1 MGNRNPKTD
10 LENYQKGYPDLLDDE
25 TISDNYR
32 FYLGEIPSEPKGDY
46 ISNIHDNF
54 LGKTDLLEVQRY
66 IGWLFPTRDPVVNG
80 QSKPLQKHE
89 ILKIKSDPVCMQRF
103 LKSYEI
109 MLHFYGCKLKDSKT
123 GEIER
128 HEGWKN
134 QYNILNDNI
143 QSHEHITYVL
153 KSLGEFGFEHYKK
166 PFLEHFIKEIWDTK
180 ELQNCEGICANW
192 VYTLRDKSD
201 REELENKVER
211 KLFQNNDKEGTTKPY
226 IDDIDDSDTEDPED
240 LSLLDEETKKN
251 LQDQILKEDDDE
263 VYQRYDELNG
273 EDERG
278 SWEEDDD
285 QGDKDD

>member
-10 LENYQKGYPDLLDDE
+10 LENYQKGYPDLIDDE
-25 TISDNYR
+25 NISDNYR

-143 QSHEHITYVL
+143 QSHELITHIL

-240 LSLLDEETKKN
+240 LSLLDEETKK
-251 LQDQILKEDDDE
+251 KT
-263 VYQRYDELNG
+263 Y
-273 EDERG
+273 
-278 SWEEDDD
+278 
-285 QGDKDD
+285 KTKF